1 MTLNTF
7 TSSKTATMKHFYKFA
22 INNSIKKDS
31 LWEWVEAFETWK
43 KTKALTQAKKQLVAQ
58 LKK

>member
-31 LWEWVEAFETWK
+31 LWDWVEAFETWK
-43 KTKALTQAKKQLVAQ
+43 KTKALT
-58 LKK
+58 